1 MIARMMLTAH
11 VLMCLY
17 VFLSVF
23 LRARWLDAR
32 AHGGVRLVFCILG
45 CIALLGL
52 AWPVARPWEPD
63 LWSLALLGAVC
74 MVQGVTA
81 EKWRKGV
88 PDQFLRCE
96 YAPEGHKREV
106 TQ

>member
-74 MVQGVTA
+74 MVVLA
-81 EKWRKGV
+81 VLVWRGLPARLETPSEAV
-88 PDQFLRCE
+88 EEQS
-96 YAPEGHKREV
+96 
-106 TQ
+106 